1 MKISALAFALIV
13 AGMAAAA
20 AALPQGPGYAWKH
33 LPGREVTLL
42 RDGEPL
48 WVFHYDPKEDWP
60 YFHPIRLPGGPV
72 MTGLSPAD
80 HPWHRALWF
89 SWKFIDGINYW
100 EYRDLKDPK
109 SESAGRTE
117 FAGGED
123 VRTGKDGATI
133 ALDIEYRDRGGVHLR
148 EKRRIRIEM
157 PRSDGSYAIDWEG
170 VFTVA
175 GPDVELN
182 KDTGYAGLFFRAS
195 PNWREP
201 RYLNSEGISGPAVR
215 QAAAKWIDLS
225 GIDAS
230 GFGPFGVTLFDH
242 PGNPR
247 FPAPWWRDRSPDD
260 DEIAYIG
267 TGLLFSGPLKV
278 TKSAP
283 LRLRYRIYVH
293 GGRPVVEALDGEFR
307 KFEEGR

>member
-1 MKISALAFALIV
+1 MKGPSLGFALLV
-13 AGMAAAA
+13 WAAATA
-20 AALPQGPGYAWKH
+20 AAPSWESGYTWKH
-33 LPGREVTLL
+33 VPGREIALCQN
-42 RDGEPL
+42 GEPL
-48 WVFHYDPKEDWP
+48 WIFHYDPKEDWP

-89 SWKFIDGINYW
+89 SWKFVDGINYW
-100 EYRDLKDPK
+100 EFHDLKDPK
-109 SESAGRTE
+109 SDPVGRTE
-117 FAGGED
+117 FTGKED
-123 VRTGKDGATI
+123 IRTGKDGATI
-133 ALDIEYRDRGGVHLR
+133 SLDVEYRYGGRVPLR

-157 PRSDGSYAIDWEG
+157 PRTDGSYAIDWDC
-170 VFTVA
+170 VFNAA

-201 RYLNSEGISGPAVR
+201 RYLNSEGISGPAVH

-225 GIDAS
+225 GIDES
-230 GFGPFGVTLFDH
+230 GFGPFGVALFDH
-242 PGNPR
+242 PENPR
-247 FPAPWWRDRSPDD
+247 FPAPWWRDRSRDD
-260 DEIAYIG
+260 DAIAYIG

-283 LRLRYRIYVH
+283 LRLRYRILVH
-293 GGRPVVEALDGEFR
+293 NGRLPAEALDEEFR
-307 KFEEGR
+307 KFAETR